1 MPAREIVALLA
12 LVAGILGP
20 SASGWAYEPEMNYK
34 LHCMGCHTPDGSGVP
49 DRVPSMRETLV
60 PFAAQSE
67 GRRYLVQVPGS
78 AQSTLSDAELAQL
91 LNWMIDSLSATRG
104 TFVPFTTSEV
114 SQYRRHSLLDVR
126 GTRERLLRTL
136 AK

>member
-1 MPAREIVALLA
+1 MPAREIVTLLV
-12 LVAGILGP
+12 LVPGILSP
-20 SASGWAYEPEMNYK
+20 CASGWAYEPQMNYT
-34 LHCMGCHTPDGSGVP
+34 LQCMGCHTPDGSGVP

-60 PFAAQSE
+60 PLAAKQD
-67 GRRYLVQVPGS
+67 GRRYLVQVPGA
-78 AQSTLSDAELAQL
+78 AQSTLSDAELAHL

-104 TFVPFTTSEV
+104 TFVPFTASEV

-126 GTRERLLRTL
+126 GTRERLLRGL